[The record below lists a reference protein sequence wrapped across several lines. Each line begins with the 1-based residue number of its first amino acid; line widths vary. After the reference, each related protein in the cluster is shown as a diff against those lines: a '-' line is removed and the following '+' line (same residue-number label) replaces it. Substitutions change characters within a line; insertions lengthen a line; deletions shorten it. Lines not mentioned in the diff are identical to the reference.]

1 METEILEINGIKNTI
16 GGVQMDSQIF
26 EIVLRSILAFFIMM
40 IIARILGKPTI
51 SQLTYHDFV
60 VTITLGALTANLTFN
75 TQMKVWNVI
84 TALLTFTVIAYVLM
98 YLAMK
103 SRRIRKWVAGEPTVL
118 IENGKILEG
127 NIQKQKLTLDTLIQE
142 LREKNIFDLAEVEYA
157 VLEPNGKFSV
167 LRKSE
172 YLPVTRKDLKL
183 KVRRKQLFPVELIMD
198 GQIIGDN
205 LKSSGL
211 SREWLIAQ
219 LEKRGH
225 SPERVNYAVRS
236 TNGSLFIDSFEDHIR
251 HPIDRE

>member
-1 METEILEINGIKNTI
+1 
-16 GGVQMDSQIF
+16 MDSQII
-26 EIVLRSILAFFIMM
+26 EIILRSVLAFTIMM

-75 TQMKVWNVI
+75 TQMKIGNMV
-84 TALLTFTVIAYVLM
+84 TALLSFTVIAYILM
-98 YLAMK
+98 KLAMK
-103 SRRIRKWVAGEPTVL
+103 SRLIRKWVSGVPTVI
-118 IENGKILEG
+118 IENGKILED
-127 NIQKQKLTLDTLIQE
+127 NMKKQKLTLDTLIQE
-142 LREKNIFDLAEVEYA
+142 MREKNIFDFDEIEYA
-157 VLEPNGKFSV
+157 ILEPNGNFSV
-167 LRKSE
+167 LRKSG

-183 KVRRKQLFPVELIMD
+183 KGKKKQLFPVELIMD

-211 SREWLIAQ
+211 SREWLISQ

-225 SPERVNYAVRS
+225 SPESVNYVVRS